1 MTTDDDR
8 PMNDETPLPP
18 TTPPG
23 TGAPDGD
30 DELVS
35 AVLDGEASPGEVER
49 VTSDPALGARLGE
62 LRAVAE
68 LVAAPVTPHASLD
81 DLLGAALAVAEA
93 TLPSET
99 TSASSASPAPEDG
112 PGSWVADVV
121 TLDTARRKR
130 ERARRL
136 LAVAAVVALMALA
149 VPLLGSLRGDTDSSE
164 TADRF
169 SPVGSAIN
177 GADEESAPADADAE
191 AGDAAS
197 GDGSG
202 AGSATASDSAAEAGP
217 STTMA
222 AAPATEPP
230 TSFALTSGLGA
241 LGDFPDAGSLVVAVR
256 EVSATGIAELDTDTD
271 TAARTSDPACDALAA
286 GLDPAGTTLT
296 SGTATLA
303 GAPVVVLVVA
313 PVDPARGATVVI
325 ADPACTTVLDRLPL
339 EG

>member
-62 LRAVAE
+62 LRAVADR
-68 LVAAPVTPHASLD
+68 VAAPVTPHASLD

-93 TLPSET
+93 TLPSE

-177 GADEESAPADADAE
+177 GADEESAPADAE
-191 AGDAAS
+191 AGDADGGTAS

-256 EVSATGIAELDTDTD
+256 EVSAAGIAELDTD